1 MKYIGPFFRMNSLS
15 INEISSQLFHL
26 SKEAVKTI
34 TLNSKCGIIASFRS
48 SKKNHSNN
56 DISILSNFSPLLC
69 LYKKSSPNF
78 VHNKTSYGFDESTFR
93 KTISPSTN
101 ALMTLSLLELS
112 SYYSNYNNFS
122 RKSNSLEKP
131 FSILSKKQL
140 DFYSTNL
147 RNSEGF
153 FIEKKNISDSN
164 YKGFNL
170 VDNNK
175 SIKLSNQSFMMLAYY
190 LYSKNNPEDTASSEY
205 KDFAFQIFDM
215 FYENKEQ
222 LYEVSFDEGC
232 KLLMSFNI
240 FYDFE
245 KNDNCKSLIIDLSD
259 FLINKYEE
267 KDHYISSLDSCC
279 LLSIS
284 LLHSFKHTEIIA
296 FNDKSLEI
304 LDKLLSLYDS
314 NKGIFIKPS
323 DKKEIKYSSLDISFY
338 LLLLIIYS
346 KEKNNSINYKNMISN
361 FYRKIFI
368 NSGIVSC
375 YPEAPT
381 LDEIERYKKLSLNS
395 EDMLDENFFRMPNVP
410 SPNETGKAPIFYKH
424 VTYSR
429 KKDSFNTPKDSFDS
443 SKNMLIYYSFI
454 HYLKDDFILRMDFIS
469 TNDTNDHSDVSEEL
483 NESDENEVI
492 TENNNELVEE
502 QNEVQNSQE
511 SENN

>member
-15 INEISSQLFHL
+15 IDEITSQLFHL

-34 TLNSKCGIIASFRS
+34 ALNSKCGIIASFRS

-93 KTISPSTN
+93 KTISPLTN

-112 SYYSNYNNFS
+112 NYYTNYNNFS
-122 RKSNSLEKP
+122 RKSNSLEKA

-170 VDNNK
+170 IDNNK
-175 SIKLSNQSFMMLAYY
+175 SLKLSNQSFMMIAYY
-190 LYSKNNPEDTASSEY
+190 LYAKYNPKDNDSSEY
-205 KDFAFQIFDM
+205 KDFAYQILDM
-215 FYENKEQ
+215 FYENKEE

-245 KNDNCKSLIIDLSD
+245 KNNKCKSLIIDLSD

-267 KDHYISSLDSCC
+267 KDHYTSSLDSCC
-279 LLSIS
+279 LLSLN
-284 LLHSFKHTEIIA
+284 LLHSFKHTKIIT
-296 FNDKSLEI
+296 FSEKSLEI
-304 LDKLLSLYDS
+304 LDKLISLYDS
-314 NKGIFIKPS
+314 SKGIFIKQC

-338 LLLLIIYS
+338 LLLLIIYN
-346 KEKNNSINYKNMISN
+346 KEINNSINYKNMISTL
-361 FYRKIFI
+361 YRKLFV
-368 NSGIVSC
+368 NSGIISC
-375 YPEAPT
+375 YPDAPT

-395 EDMLDENFFRMPNVP
+395 KDMLDENFFRMHSSP
-410 SPNETGKAPIFYKH
+410 SPSETGKAPIFYKYI
-424 VTYSR
+424 TYSR
-429 KKDSFNTPKDSFDS
+429 KKDSFSSPKDSFDS

-454 HYLKDDFILRMDFIS
+454 YYLKNDFLLQMEFIPNNDVS
-469 TNDTNDHSDVSEEL
+469 NDTN
-483 NESDENEVI
+483 I
-492 TENNNELVEE
+492 ENNDTEIINNNDDDNKAIKQENTIKHVEE
-502 QNEVQNSQE
+502 
-511 SENN
+511 NN

>member
-15 INEISSQLFHL
+15 INEITTQLFHL

-56 DISILSNFSPLLC
+56 DISILNNFSPLLC

-93 KTISPSTN
+93 KTISPATN

-112 SYYSNYNNFS
+112 NYYSNYNNFS
-122 RKSNSLEKP
+122 RKNSSLEKP

-190 LYSKNNPEDTASSEY
+190 LYSKYNPKDTTSSEY
-205 KDFAFQIFDM
+205 KDFAFQILDM

-245 KNDNCKSLIIDLSD
+245 KNNKCKSLIIDLSD

-267 KDHYISSLDSCC
+267 KDYYVSSLDSCC
-279 LLSIS
+279 LLAID
-284 LLHSFKHTEIIA
+284 LIHSFKHTEIIS
-296 FNDKSLEI
+296 FNDKSSEI

-314 NKGIFIKPS
+314 NKGIFIKTS

-346 KEKNNSINYKNMISN
+346 KEKNNSINYKNIISN
-361 FYRKIFI
+361 FYRKFFI

-381 LDEIERYKKLSLNS
+381 LDEVERYKKLSLNS
-395 EDMLDENFFRMPNVP
+395 QDMLDENIFRMPNVP
-410 SPNETGKAPIFYKH
+410 SPSETGKAPIFYKN

-454 HYLKDDFILRMDFIS
+454 HYLKDDFILRMDFIHS
-469 TNDTNDHSDVSEEL
+469 NDTPENL
-483 NESDENEVI
+483 NEPDDNEEI
-492 TENNNELVEE
+492 MEDNIDNNNEIEIEDNENKDLEE
-502 QNEVQNSQE
+502 NKND
-511 SENN
+511 